1 MSPNS
6 RLVVGFAT
14 TGRAE
19 ILRRTIALLEEQTR
33 KPDRVIVSAI
43 RPSDIE
49 GLPKTSFPLEVL
61 QRGAGASRQRN
72 IILDQIVDEEIV
84 LFFDDDF
91 LPASNY
97 LEATEVAFLS
107 RPDLVVSTGV
117 VLQDGIGGPGITFE
131 AGLALLEKEAGTR
144 AREDVPVF
152 NGYGCNFAVRM
163 KAVLKTSAR
172 FDEELPLYSWLEDVD
187 FSRQLAGQ
195 GGIMRLGSCE
205 GIHLGVKTGRT
216 SGMRLGY
223 SQMVN
228 PVYLRR
234 KGTCST
240 KLAARLMAQNL
251 AANILKSLR
260 PEPYIDRIGRLKGNM
275 IGLFDILRFK
285 VRPSKALEL

>member
-6 RLVVGFAT
+6 RLVVMFAT

-43 RPSDIE
+43 SSADTE
-49 GLPKTSFPLEVL
+49 ALPETSFPLEVFHEGSGL
-61 QRGAGASRQRN
+61 CQQRN
-72 IILDQIVDEEIV
+72 VILDQMTGDEIIV
-84 LFFDDDF
+84 FFDDDF
-91 LPASNY
+91 LPATKY
-97 LEATEVAFLS
+97 LEATEAAFQS
-107 RPDLVVSTGV
+107 QIDLVVSTGV
-117 VLQDGIGGPGITFE
+117 VLSDGIQGPGISFDD
-131 AGLALLEKEAGTR
+131 GLELLAAAEGK
-144 AREDVPVF
+144 DVQQDSPVF
-152 NGYGCNFAVRM
+152 NAYGCNFAMRM
-163 KAVLKTSAR
+163 SAVLKANAR
-172 FDEELPLYSWLEDVD
+172 FDEELPLYGWLEDVD
-187 FSRQLAGQ
+187 ISRQLAGQ
-195 GGIMRLGSCE
+195 GKIVRIGTCE
-205 GIHLGVKTGRT
+205 GIHLGVKSGRT
-216 SGMRLGY
+216 SGTRLGY

-228 PVYLRR
+228 PIYLRG

-240 KLAARLMAQNL
+240 KLAFRLMAQNL